1 MLSAELHLL
10 LSSSHNCSMITNCTK
25 MFVQQHCQVKR
36 SLQEAAKK
44 GDKDVCK
51 ILAKEVV
58 GSKRAVQKLQLNKVQ
73 INSIMMQ
80 MDNQVSMMRVTK
92 SLQKSTEV
100 MKLMGRLTK
109 VRHLLSTFQIIDF
122 TMKPALQCTSAY
134 L

>member
-1 MLSAELHLL
+1 M
-10 LSSSHNCSMITNCTK
+10 
-25 MFVQQHCQVKR
+25 
-36 SLQEAAKK
+36 
-44 GDKDVCK
+44 CK

-80 MDNQVSMMRVTK
+80 MDNQVSMMRVTR

-122 TMKPALQCTSAY
+122 TMQIDII
-134 L
+134 